1 MTDAVED
8 AAQSVRRSPIARGLA
23 RGGYAANGVVHLLF
37 GVIVVVISFGG
48 RGESDQAGVFRAIL
62 DAPLGLALV
71 WLLALLLAA
80 LGLFQ
85 VLRAFLAK
93 GTDAAAWG
101 RRSSAAGQAVVYLAL
116 AAIAV
121 TVALGARLDGDRS
134 AQQVAHW
141 LLETPGG
148 VFVVAAAG
156 LGLGIGGLVFAS
168 IGVRRSFDKQVRIP
182 RGRMGIAVTATGVV
196 GYLGKG
202 LSVAIVGVLL
212 IVAAV
217 KQEAAAAGGFD
228 AAIEAL
234 LEQML
239 GPFLVF
245 LIGFGLVVYA
255 AFSFLRARYAKL

>member
-1 MTDAVED
+1 MTDAVKD
-8 AAQSVRRSPIARGLA
+8 AAKSVRRSPVARMLA

-37 GVIVVVISFGG
+37 GVVVIVISLGG
-48 RGESDQAGVFRAIL
+48 RGESDQAGVFKSIL
-62 DAPLGLALV
+62 LAPLGVALV
-71 WLLALLLAA
+71 WLLGLLLAA

-85 VLRAFLAK
+85 ALRAFTAK
-93 GTDAAAWG
+93 GSDGAAWG
-101 RRSSAAGQAVVYLAL
+101 RRMSAAGQSVVYLAL

-121 TVALGARLDGDRS
+121 TVALGARPDGDRS
-134 AQQVAHW
+134 AQELTRG
-141 LLETPGG
+141 LLGTPGG
-148 VFVVAAAG
+148 VFVIAAAG
-156 LGLGIGGLVFAS
+156 LGLAIGGLVFAS

-182 RGRMGIAVTATGVV
+182 RGRMGRAVTVTGVL

-202 LSVAIVGVLL
+202 MSVAIVGVLL
-212 IVAAV
+212 TVAAV

-228 AAIEAL
+228 AAIAAL
-234 LEQML
+234 LEQVF